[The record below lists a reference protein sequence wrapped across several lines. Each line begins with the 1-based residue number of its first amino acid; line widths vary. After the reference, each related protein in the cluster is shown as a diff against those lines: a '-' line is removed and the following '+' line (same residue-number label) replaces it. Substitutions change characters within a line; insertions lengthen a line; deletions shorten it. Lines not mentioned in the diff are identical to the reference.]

1 MYKRLF
7 WLLPFFLLACGGN
20 APDEAASTLDANG
33 LPASARTGI
42 PEIDSL
48 TRLIAQD
55 PTQAEP
61 LARRARAY
69 LAIKDLKNAL
79 ADAQGA
85 RNLDSNSTL
94 VQLTWGEVNFVMNRT
109 RLSKDAWLRCIAL
122 DPNNLECRLKL
133 AELYLIV
140 ALYDDAL
147 KQVNQVLERD
157 PQNGT
162 AYFMKGV
169 LIRDKAK
176 DTALAIS
183 YFQKAVDLDNN
194 DVDALEMLGVLYAKK
209 RNPLAVAYY
218 ERALALE
225 PNRADLYFD
234 LGVYYMDVQDWNG
247 ALINYTKA
255 IQLKPDY
262 GDALFNL
269 GYVHIQLK
277 GYAEARKHFTAAI
290 QANPRDYRSYYA
302 RGFCFETLGDVG
314 NARRDYEEALKY
326 AANYG
331 PAADGVERLKRLDE
345 QYR

>member
-1 MYKRLF
+1 MYKRLI
-7 WLLPFFLLACGGN
+7 WLMPCVIMACGG
-20 APDEAASTLDANG
+20 PPAAESDNPLDANG
-33 LPASARTGI
+33 LPAAARTGI

-48 TRLIAQD
+48 TRIIVED

-61 LARRARAY
+61 LARRAKAY
-69 LAIKDLKNAL
+69 LNIKDLKNAL

-85 RNLDSNSTL
+85 RNLDSNSAL

-109 RLSKDAWLRCIAL
+109 RLSKDAWLKCIEL
-122 DPNNLECRLKL
+122 DPNNLQCRLKL

-183 YFQKAVDLDNN
+183 YFQKAADLNNN

-209 RNPLAVAYY
+209 RNPLAVSYY
-218 ERALALE
+218 ERAIALA

-234 LGVYYMDVQDWNG
+234 LGVYYMDILDWNG

-255 IQLKPDY
+255 VQLKPDF

-302 RGFCFETLGDVG
+302 RGFCFETLGDVT
-314 NARRDYEEALKY
+314 NARKDYEEALKY

-331 PAADGVERLKRLDE
+331 PAADGVERLKRLDA